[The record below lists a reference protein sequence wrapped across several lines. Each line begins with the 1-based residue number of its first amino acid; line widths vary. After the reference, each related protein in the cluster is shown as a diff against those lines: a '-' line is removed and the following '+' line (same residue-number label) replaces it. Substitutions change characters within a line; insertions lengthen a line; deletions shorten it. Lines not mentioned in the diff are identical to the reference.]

1 MLMRQ
6 CTDRRIQDLKG
17 AAGFGKSRRLFIFPL
32 HLPINNIPGTEPR
45 HVTISSSSY
54 ARKDVSGMKINAS
67 GVSMSSSRSHSET
80 TVVQTATALMRGRRP
95 VGQWSIRT
103 EAAGSASGSSQNNVA
118 VTLSER
124 SKELLKQLK
133 QEEKEEKKQDQQTLP
148 GWIAGGQVDA
158 AGQMPAV
165 QTEEDIKTLQRL
177 LEALDR
183 LRESM
188 QSGKWKL
195 DPVQSL
201 RSQVKAASQ
210 TLTSSAQSFSIGA
223 ASGRI
228 AIGIGG
234 QSQRLSSSTFQLSGT
249 AVGTSATG
257 GSTAGSGVWTRQTVI
272 SSFHSETENTA
283 FSTTGIVRTAD
294 GREIGFNVQVEMSR
308 NFLEA
313 NTFIKEDT
321 VQIMTDPLVINLDT
335 NVASVTDQKF
345 LFDLDADG
353 TMDQISFAG
362 EGSGFLALDR
372 NGDGTINDGT
382 ELFGTQ
388 SGDGFADLAAYDED
402 GNGWIDENDSVF
414 DKLLIWSKDAGGND
428 RLVGIGKAGIGAI
441 YLGSSSTEFSLKDQ
455 ETNVT
460 NGQIRR
466 TGIYLKETGE
476 AGTIQHVDLAL

>member
-1 MLMRQ
+1 
-6 CTDRRIQDLKG
+6 
-17 AAGFGKSRRLFIFPL
+17 
-32 HLPINNIPGTEPR
+32 
-45 HVTISSSSY
+45 
-54 ARKDVSGMKINAS
+54 MKINAS

-165 QTEEDIKTLQRL
+165 QTEEDIQIKTLQRL

-195 DPVQSL
+195 DSVQSL

-249 AVGTSATG
+249 AVGTLVLCQEKVQVKRELFTSIFCLMPHLFPCVLIL
-257 GSTAGSGVWTRQTVI
+257 SNI
-272 SSFHSETENTA
+272 SFHT
-283 FSTTGIVRTAD
+283 
-294 GREIGFNVQVEMSR
+294 
-308 NFLEA
+308 
-313 NTFIKEDT
+313 
-321 VQIMTDPLVINLDT
+321 
-335 NVASVTDQKF
+335 
-345 LFDLDADG
+345 
-353 TMDQISFAG
+353 
-362 EGSGFLALDR
+362 
-372 NGDGTINDGT
+372 
-382 ELFGTQ
+382 
-388 SGDGFADLAAYDED
+388 
-402 GNGWIDENDSVF
+402 
-414 DKLLIWSKDAGGND
+414 
-428 RLVGIGKAGIGAI
+428 
-441 YLGSSSTEFSLKDQ
+441 
-455 ETNVT
+455 
-460 NGQIRR
+460 
-466 TGIYLKETGE
+466 
-476 AGTIQHVDLAL
+476 H

>member
-1 MLMRQ
+1 
-6 CTDRRIQDLKG
+6 
-17 AAGFGKSRRLFIFPL
+17 
-32 HLPINNIPGTEPR
+32 
-45 HVTISSSSY
+45 
-54 ARKDVSGMKINAS
+54 MKINAS
-67 GVSMSSSRSHSET
+67 GVSMSSSRSHSEA
-80 TVVQTATALMRGRRP
+80 TVVQTATALTRGSRP
-95 VGQWSIRT
+95 VGQWLIRT
-103 EAAGSASGSSQNNVA
+103 EASGSASGSRQNNVA
-118 VTLSER
+118 VTLSEQ
-124 SKELLKQLK
+124 SKLLLKQLK
-133 QEEKEEKKQDQQTLP
+133 QEEKEERKQDQQMLP
-148 GWIAGGQVDA
+148 GSMADGQVNA
-158 AGQMPAV
+158 SGQAPAI
-165 QTEEDIKTLQRL
+165 QTEEDIQIKTLQRL

-183 LRESM
+183 LRESVR
-188 QSGKWKL
+188 SGKWKL
-195 DPVQSL
+195 DPVQNL
-201 RSQVKAASQ
+201 RSQIKAASQ
-210 TLTSSAQSFSIGA
+210 TLNSSAQSFGISA
-223 ASGRI
+223 ASGRVTV
-228 AIGIGG
+228 GLNR
-234 QSQRLSSSTFQLSGT
+234 QSQRLSSSTLQLSGT
-249 AVGTSATG
+249 LASGISA
-257 GSTAGSGVWTRQTVI
+257 AGSGVWTRQTVV

-308 NFLEA
+308 SFLEA

-414 DKLLIWSKDAGGND
+414 DKLLVWSKDASGND
-428 RLVGIGKAGIGAI
+428 RLVSIGKAGVGAI
-441 YLGSSSTEFSLKDQ
+441 YLGSTSTEFSLKNQ
-455 ETNVT
+455 ETNVA

-466 TGIYLKETGE
+466 TGIYLKESGE